1 MCIQITTSKLFIL
14 CNIVE
19 KAASVFSLK
28 LNNGHKLLC
37 PWVDNACDEKLAQ
50 FPPTSHA
57 ELVDNFK
64 KRCASL
70 LQLLEL
76 PVISST
82 AIDYMRSPLLE
93 HFLKCPPTLD
103 ECEEVSPV
111 LYYQV

>member
-1 MCIQITTSKLFIL
+1 M
-14 CNIVE
+14 
-19 KAASVFSLK
+19 K

-50 FPPTSHA
+50 FPPSSSLD
-57 ELVDNFK
+57 LVDNYK

-82 AIDYMRSPLLE
+82 AINYMWSPLLE
-93 HFLKCPPTLD
+93 NFLKNSPTLENVYGSD
-103 ECEEVSPV
+103 NVSTTGEEVFPV